1 MANIKQTSLADL
13 YFIEDEN
20 VQTFRQDIIFADVD
34 VSTFSVNN
42 IFPVRASTFSLFI
55 IERGHIEIELDYK
68 RHFVRQCC
76 FLIILPEHLI
86 QSMKLSNDFRGRLM
100 IINQSYYSSVEKDNL
115 RLHHPLFLNV
125 KKLPILQLNE
135 YENCIINFC
144 WDRIKQV
151 ITYQNHHFKEDLIKT
166 ILIEFMLE
174 MDNILIDRKY
184 GVNHQKLPRQEE
196 LVQKFFHLLKDYGKI
211 EHKVSFYADR
221 LHITPQYLAIILKQ
235 QTGKTTHK
243 WIAEALIIEAK
254 ILLKHTQLSVAQ
266 ISDTLN
272 FCDPSA
278 FGKFFKTYTK
288 ITPFQFRKNR
298 N

>member
-1 MANIKQTSLADL
+1 MANIKQASISDL
-13 YFIEDEN
+13 YSIKDEN
-20 VQTFRQDIIFADVD
+20 VQTFRQDIVLADVD
-34 VSTFSVNN
+34 VNTFSVND
-42 IFPVRASTFSLFI
+42 IFPARASTFFLFI

-68 RHFVRQCC
+68 GHFVGQCC

-86 QSMKLSNDFRGRLM
+86 QSMKLSSDFRGRLM
-100 IINQSYYSSVEKDNL
+100 IISQSYYSSVEKDNL

-125 KKLPILQLNE
+125 KKFPILHLSE
-135 YENCIINFC
+135 YENCIVNSC
-144 WDRIKQV
+144 WNRIKQV

-174 MDNILIDRKY
+174 LENILIDRKY
-184 GVNHQKLPRQEE
+184 GVNHQKSPRQEE
-196 LVQKFFHLLKDYGKI
+196 LVQKFFQLLKDYGTM
-211 EHKVSFYADR
+211 EHKVSFYAYR

-235 QTGKTTHK
+235 QTGKTTHE
-243 WIAEALIIEAK
+243 WIANALIIEAK
-254 ILLKHTQLSVAQ
+254 ILLKHSQLSIVQ
-266 ISDTLN
+266 ISDSLN

-288 ITPFQFRKNR
+288 TTPFQFRKNK